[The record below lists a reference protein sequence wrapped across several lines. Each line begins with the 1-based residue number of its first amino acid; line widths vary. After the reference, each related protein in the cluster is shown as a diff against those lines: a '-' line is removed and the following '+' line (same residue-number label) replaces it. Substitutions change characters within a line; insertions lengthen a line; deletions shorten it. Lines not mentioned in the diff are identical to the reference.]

1 MATVKVLLQQ
11 VGPSTTESR
20 MPRGHKGLVDRPE
33 SKGGADKGP
42 MGGEYF
48 LTAVGG
54 CFMSTL
60 LAAIKAREA
69 PVSNVVTEVRGTLVD
84 DPTRFASVS
93 LAVTADCDD
102 PELLAHLVQ
111 IAENGCIMVNSLKRG
126 VEFEATVGAE
136 A

>member
-1 MATVKVLLQQ
+1 
-11 VGPSTTESR
+11 
-20 MPRGHKGLVDRPE
+20 
-33 SKGGADKGP
+33 
-42 MGGEYF
+42 
-48 LTAVGG
+48 
-54 CFMSTL
+54 
-60 LAAIKAREA
+60 
-69 PVSNVVTEVRGTLVD
+69 
-84 DPTRFASVS
+84 